1 MQNEYGGS
9 SQGVSIL
16 NARKQNRLAK
26 KHKKS
31 YCEFHG
37 MSAARMKPF
46 ELQKWW
52 NWATLW
58 LVTEFDTVTLY
69 SNVQVLSYWNTCE
82 QVSW

>member
-52 NWATLW
+52 N
-58 LVTEFDTVTLY
+58 
-69 SNVQVLSYWNTCE
+69 
-82 QVSW
+82 